1 MEQINYHTEI
11 FNEIIKGY
19 VIIENESYFSEL
31 TLNDKGIH
39 IRLVDFK
46 GKININ
52 ALDNTSFNSLVFKGG
67 LSHYLLFGLN
77 LNNISCMHTESDE
90 SFSDYSF
97 TAQGFLYSEQILCEN
112 NLFTNLSIHGE
123 GIKKWSGCT
132 RKLNNIIAH
141 GLSNRLPSQDECVE
155 FEKTIAGL
163 GSLGLYYSY
172 RYGGLNGL
180 HTVGMEVDPHIK
192 ITFEKPVSFD
202 VLIERYIDLYMLL
215 RFLIGDEINISN
227 IKTQSPNDYW
237 NDYTQLYL
245 AEKKGSNKLILNGM
259 TLPYSSPYRDDSEES
274 FPELIWEDYFNHNNY
289 EIKELIK
296 KYVTYSMIHNDEE
309 KFLGY
314 YRILEK
320 ITLINSSYV
329 NEDKLS
335 VLLIRSKRLLSN
347 QFPGVSL
354 QRFLR
359 AIKSA
364 NRKKHNTESCI
375 QHFIRSLPESM
386 IEKFKLKDINIREI
400 CESRNK
406 IIHQPL
412 FIETSEKISI
422 YLQSTEILLKV
433 ALLIKLN
440 VPSSKIEQYINY
452 YR

>member
-1 MEQINYHTEI
+1 MERINYHTK
-11 FNEIIKGY
+11 FLDEIIKGY
-19 VIIENESYFSEL
+19 VIIEEKNYFSEL
-31 TLNDKGIH
+31 TLNDKGIQ

-46 GKININ
+46 GKINIST
-52 ALDNTSFNSLVFKGG
+52 LDNTSFNSLAFKRGI
-67 LSHYLLFGLN
+67 SHYLLFGLK
-77 LNNISCMHTESDE
+77 LNEISWMHTELGE
-90 SFSDYSF
+90 IFSDYSF
-97 TAQGFLYSEQILCEN
+97 TAQGFLYSEQMLCEN

-123 GIKKWSGCT
+123 GIKKWSGYT
-132 RKLNNIIAH
+132 RKLDNIMAH
-141 GLSNRLPSQDECVE
+141 GLNNRLPSQDECVV
-155 FEKTIAGL
+155 FKKNIAGL

-202 VLIERYIDLYMLL
+202 ILIEKYIDLYMLL
-215 RFLIGDEINISN
+215 RFLIGDEISISN
-227 IKTQSPNDYW
+227 IKTQNQNDHW
-237 NDYTQLYL
+237 NSYTQLYL
-245 AEKKGSNKLILNGM
+245 AEKKDPNKFIINGM

-274 FPELIWEDYFNHNNY
+274 FPELVWENYFNHNNY

-329 NEDKLS
+329 DEDKLS
-335 VLLIRSKRLLSN
+335 VLLTRSKSLLSN
-347 QFPGVSL
+347 QFPGVPL
-354 QRFLR
+354 KAFLR

-400 CESRNK
+400 CESRNR

-412 FIETSEKISI
+412 FIETSEKIYI
-422 YLQSTEILLKV
+422 YLQETELFLKI
-433 ALLIKLN
+433 ALLIKLD
-440 VPSSKIEQYINY
+440 VPSSKIEQNVDYC
-452 YR
+452 